1 MKTNKV
7 KTNILIRD
15 NVPAI
20 MAQQGKTCRT
30 VHLDDDKYLELLNGL
45 FLEEVKRYV
54 ENDEPGAKNLDGL
67 ADIGEVMHAILAFK
81 GIPVEEFQKAR
92 MQRMEELGGY
102 YDRLYLKEIID

>member
-1 MKTNKV
+1 MDIKKDT
-7 KTNILIRD
+7 LIRD

-30 VHLDDDKYLELLNGL
+30 VHLDDDKYLELLNNL
-45 FLEEVKRYV
+45 FLEEVKNYV
-54 ENDEPGAKNLDGL
+54 EQDEPGKKDLDGL

-92 MQRMEELGGY
+92 MQRSEELGGY
-102 YDRLYLKEIID
+102 YDRLFLKEIID

>member
-1 MKTNKV
+1 MKTN
-7 KTNILIRD
+7 TLIRD

-30 VHLDDDKYLELLNGL
+30 VHLDDDKYLELLNNL
-45 FLEEVKRYV
+45 FLEEVRNYV
-54 ENDEPGAKNLDGL
+54 EQDEPGKKDLDSL

-92 MQRMEELGGY
+92 VQRMEELGGY
-102 YDRLYLKEIID
+102 YDRLFLKEIID

>member
-1 MKTNKV
+1 MDTKSNT
-7 KTNILIRD
+7 LIRD

-30 VHLDDDKYLELLNGL
+30 VHLDDDKYLELLNNL
-45 FLEEVKRYV
+45 FLEEVRNYV
-54 ENDEPGAKNLDGL
+54 EQDEPGKKDLDAL

-92 MQRMEELGGY
+92 VQRMEELGGY
-102 YDRLYLKEIID
+102 YDRLLLKEIID

>member
-1 MKTNKV
+1 MNNKTN
-7 KTNILIRD
+7 TLIRD

-30 VHLDDDKYLELLNGL
+30 VHLDDDKYLELLNNL
-45 FLEEVKRYV
+45 FLEEVRNYV
-54 ENDEPGAKNLDGL
+54 ERDEPDIKDLDAL

-92 MQRMEELGGY
+92 MQRSEELGGY
-102 YDRLYLKEIID
+102 YDRLLLKEIID

>member
-1 MKTNKV
+1 MKTSKV
-7 KTNILIRD
+7 KPNTLIRD

-45 FLEEVKRYV
+45 FLEEVKHYV
-54 ENDEPGAKNLDGL
+54 ENDEPGAKDLDNL
-67 ADIGEVMHAILAFK
+67 ADIGEIMHAILAFK

-102 YDRLYLKEIID
+102 YDRLYLKEVID

>member
-1 MKTNKV
+1 MKTSKV
-7 KTNILIRD
+7 KPNTLIRD

-54 ENDEPGAKNLDGL
+54 ENDEPGAKDLGNF
-67 ADIGEVMHAILAFK
+67 ADIGEIMHAILAFK

-102 YDRLYLKEIID
+102 YDRLYLKEVID